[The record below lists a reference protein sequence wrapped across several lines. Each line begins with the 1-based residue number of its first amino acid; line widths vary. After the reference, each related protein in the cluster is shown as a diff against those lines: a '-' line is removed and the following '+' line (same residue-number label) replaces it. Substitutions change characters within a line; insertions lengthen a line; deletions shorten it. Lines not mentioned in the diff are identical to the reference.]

1 MGVGAGFGVA
11 SEAEACWPGAVP
23 PLETKTKLINK
34 TIRITGCMDR
44 SFNGQYRVP
53 KNPGFRYILRW
64 SPKHAL
70 FMAEFVAEA
79 ISKCTIHKRLL
90 VLGP

>member
-34 TIRITGCMDR
+34 TIRNSGCMDR

-53 KNPGFRYILRW
+53 KTLIFATSLDGHQNVRYSW
-64 SPKHAL
+64 QN
-70 FMAEFVAEA
+70 
-79 ISKCTIHKRLL
+79 LL
-90 VLGP
+90 QKTSQNVRFINVCSF